1 MFASAMDDIVVK
13 RYNKYREAQDSIRC
27 RFVYAP
33 KQRVLADL
41 LDKAQ
46 NLQLPVVA
54 LTNGGI
60 TRDPNRVFNKLQ
72 GSYIASS
79 DPTVAKKLL
88 QPVPIDLTINMTIL
102 TRFQEDY
109 DQIVTNFIPYFDPY
123 IIISWRTPSMP
134 DYEIRSQVLW
144 SGNIAATYPYDIN
157 STQVARVEGTTSFT
171 FKGWLFNSIILYKT
185 SKASLG
191 DNSLGSILLQK
202 SYISLYLSISSSFTE
217 NRFKFCDSPIKAS
230 LFDFFTSFSN
240 FKSNWLAFLMTEAGK
255 PAI

>member
-13 RYNKYREAQDSIRC
+13 RYNRYREPQDSIRC

-60 TRDPNRVFNKLQ
+60 ARDPNRVFNKIQ
-72 GSYIASS
+72 GSYLPSS
-79 DPTVAKKLL
+79 DSTKVSKLL

-102 TRFQEDY
+102 TRFQEDF
-109 DQIVTNFIPYFDPY
+109 DQIVTNFVPYFDPY

-134 DYEIRSQVLW
+134 NQEIRSQVMW
-144 SGNIAATYPYDIN
+144 SGNVTATYPYDIQA
-157 STQVARVEGTTSFT
+157 TTVARVEGNTSFI
-171 FKGWLFNSIILYKT
+171 FKGWLFKATPTTGDSKIFTINSNFSTETGI
-185 SKASLG
+185 
-191 DNSLGSILLQK
+191 NSLL
-202 SYISLYLSISSSFTE
+202 SLDALNELTTERHVLSAVPQPRVV
-217 NRFKFCDSPIKAS
+217 N
-230 LFDFFTSFSN
+230 
-240 FKSNWLAFLMTEAGK
+240 
-255 PAI
+255 

>member
-1 MFASAMDDIVVK
+1 MITMFASAMDDIIVK
-13 RYNKYREAQDSIRC
+13 RYNRYREPQDSIRC

-60 TRDPNRVFNKLQ
+60 NRDPNRVFNKIQ
-72 GSYIASS
+72 GSYMS
-79 DPTVAKKLL
+79 DPDPTKAKKLL

-123 IIISWRTPSMP
+123 IIVSWRTPSMP
-134 DYEIRSQVLW
+134 DYEIRSQVVW
-144 SGNIAATYPYDIN
+144 SGNITATYPHDIN
-157 STQVARVEGTTSFT
+157 STNVARVEGTTSFT
-171 FKGWLFNSIILYKT
+171 FKGWLFKAPPAQGDGKILTITTDLTVEPKLT
-185 SKASLG
+185 TLLSL
-191 DNSLGSILLQK
+191 DAIDELTTK
-202 SYISLYLSISSSFTE
+202 RTTLSGQPQPQVI
-217 NRFKFCDSPIKAS
+217 N
-230 LFDFFTSFSN
+230 
-240 FKSNWLAFLMTEAGK
+240 
-255 PAI
+255 

>member
-1 MFASAMDDIVVK
+1 MITMFASAMDDIVVK
-13 RYNKYREAQDSIRC
+13 RYNKFREPQDSIRC

-60 TRDPNRVFNKLQ
+60 SRDPNRVFNKIQ
-72 GSYIASS
+72 GSYMSSS
-79 DPTVAKKLL
+79 DPTITNKLL

-109 DQIVTNFIPYFDPY
+109 DQIVTNFVPYFDPY

-134 DYEIRSQVLW
+134 DYEIRSQVIW
-144 SGNIAATYPYDIN
+144 SGNVTATYPYDIN
-157 STQVARVEGTTSFT
+157 ATTVARVEGTTSFT
-171 FKGWLFNSIILYKT
+171 FKGWLF
-185 SKASLG
+185 KAKPLG
-191 DNSLGSILLQK
+191 SEGTIFNINANFSTNAGLNSLL
-202 SYISLYLSISSSFTE
+202 SLDALNELTTERKTLSGHPQPRII
-217 NRFKFCDSPIKAS
+217 N
-230 LFDFFTSFSN
+230 
-240 FKSNWLAFLMTEAGK
+240 
-255 PAI
+255 

>member
-1 MFASAMDDIVVK
+1 MRKYTYSFEISTMIQMFASAMDDITIK
-13 RYNKYREAQDSIRC
+13 RYNKFREPQDSIRC

-60 TRDPNRVFNKLQ
+60 SRDPNRVFNKIQ
-72 GSYIASS
+72 GSYMTSS
-79 DPTVAKKLL
+79 DPTVTNKLQ
-88 QPVPIDLTINMTIL
+88 QPVPIDLVINMTIL

-109 DQIVTNFIPYFDPY
+109 DQIVTNFVPYFDPY

-134 DYEIRSQVLW
+134 DYEIRSQVVW
-144 SGNIAATYPYDIN
+144 SGNITTTYPYDIN

-171 FKGWLFNSIILYKT
+171 FKGWLFKT
-185 SKASLG
+185 KPSTSEG
-191 DNSLGSILLQK
+191 TI
-202 SYISLYLSISSSFTE
+202 FTI
-217 NRFKFCDSPIKAS
+217 N
-230 LFDFFTSFSN
+230 SN
-240 FKSNWLAFLMTEAGK
+240 FSTEAGFNSLLSLDALDALTTERRVLSAQ
-255 PAI
+255 PQPSIIN

>member
-1 MFASAMDDIVVK
+1 MVTMFASAMDDIVVK
-13 RYNKYREAQDSIRC
+13 RYNKYREPQDSIRC

-60 TRDPNRVFNKLQ
+60 TRDPSRVWNKIQ
-72 GSYIASS
+72 GSYIANA
-79 DPTVAKKLL
+79 DPTKSSKLL
-88 QPVPIDLTINMTIL
+88 QPVPIDLQINMTIL

-123 IIISWRTPSMP
+123 IIVSWRTPSMP
-134 DYEIRSQVLW
+134 DYEIRSQVVW
-144 SGNIAATYPYDIN
+144 SGNVTATYPYDIN

-171 FKGWLFNSIILYKT
+171 FKGWLFKAASSGGD
-185 SKASLG
+185 SKIYTI
-191 DNSLGSILLQK
+191 N
-202 SYISLYLSISSSFTE
+202 
-217 NRFKFCDSPIKAS
+217 
-230 LFDFFTSFSN
+230 SN
-240 FKSNWLAFLMTEAGK
+240 FSTEAGLNSMLSLDALDELTTERHVLSAV
-255 PAI
+255 PQPRVIN

>member
-13 RYNKYREAQDSIRC
+13 RYNKFRDPQDSIRC

-60 TRDPNRVFNKLQ
+60 TRDPNRVFNKIQ
-72 GSYIASS
+72 GSYMSS
-79 DPTVAKKLL
+79 TDPTVANKLL
-88 QPVPIDLTINMTIL
+88 QPVPIDLNINMTIL

-134 DYEIRSQVLW
+134 DQEIRSQVFW
-144 SGNIAATYPYDIN
+144 SGNVAATYPYDIN
-157 STQVARVEGTTSFT
+157 STNVARVEGTTSFT
-171 FKGWLFNSIILYKT
+171 FKGWLFKAKPTTPEGIIFNINTDFSTEGTLT
-185 SKASLG
+185 SMLSL
-191 DNSLGSILLQK
+191 DALNELTTERV
-202 SYISLYLSISSSFTE
+202 SISGHPQPRVI
-217 NRFKFCDSPIKAS
+217 N
-230 LFDFFTSFSN
+230 
-240 FKSNWLAFLMTEAGK
+240 
-255 PAI
+255 